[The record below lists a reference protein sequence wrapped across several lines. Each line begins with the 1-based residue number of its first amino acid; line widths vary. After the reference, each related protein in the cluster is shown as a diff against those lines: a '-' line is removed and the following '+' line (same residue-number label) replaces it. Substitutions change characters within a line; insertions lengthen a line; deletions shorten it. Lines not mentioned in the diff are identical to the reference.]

1 MKKYL
6 FIDRDGTLVTE
17 PEDYQVDALSK
28 VKFEKNVIPAL
39 LKLKEHGFTFV
50 MVSNQDGLGTD
61 SFPLNTFTP
70 AHELILN
77 TLESQ
82 GIDFEQVLI
91 CPHKPEDN
99 CSCRKPELG
108 LVMSYLKDTSWDREN
123 SYFIGDRE
131 TDVKMGKNMG
141 ITPIQYNPKTMSWNR
156 IADSLTTIHRIATV
170 ERNTRETQISITV
183 DLDHAGNSS
192 FDTGIGFFDHML
204 DQIATHGGFSINAK
218 VKGDLYVDDHHTIED
233 TGIALGQAILKAL
246 GDKRGIGRFGFVLPM
261 DEVYAKVFADAL
273 DDDNVTVALDISGRP
288 HVKFDFDADFTRDKV
303 GQMSAQMVPHFFES
317 LSVALGL
324 TLHMY
329 VSEGNAHHQIEAL
342 FKAFGR
348 ALRVALA
355 RHGNELPSSKGKL

>member
-1 MKKYL
+1 
-6 FIDRDGTLVTE
+6 
-17 PEDYQVDALSK
+17 
-28 VKFEKNVIPAL
+28 
-39 LKLKEHGFTFV
+39 
-50 MVSNQDGLGTD
+50 
-61 SFPLNTFTP
+61 
-70 AHELILN
+70 
-77 TLESQ
+77 
-82 GIDFEQVLI
+82 
-91 CPHKPEDN
+91 
-99 CSCRKPELG
+99 
-108 LVMSYLKDTSWDREN
+108 
-123 SYFIGDRE
+123 
-131 TDVKMGKNMG
+131 
-141 ITPIQYNPKTMSWNR
+141 
-156 IADSLTTIHRIATV
+156 
-170 ERNTRETQISITV
+170 
-183 DLDHAGNSS
+183 
-192 FDTGIGFFDHML
+192 ML

-261 DEVYAKVFADAL
+261 DEVYAKVFANSL

-288 HVKFDFDADFTRDKV
+288 HVKFDFDAEFTRDKV